1 MATEC
6 AICLVSCRP
15 YAESSSNTVES
26 CRKTHRSGQH
36 VCACLVES
44 SKPESTIRP
53 DSNWNSFPIESSH
66 HRCTV
71 SHLRHSNSKGDQGK
85 FVRGTADSRDYRETR
100 EFRREPAEP
109 HLHRRL
115 RKYPR

>member
-26 CRKTHRSGQH
+26 CRKIHRSGQH
-36 VCACLVES
+36 ACACLVENS
-44 SKPESTIRP
+44 EPEFTIRP
-53 DSNWNSFPIESSH
+53 DTNQNSFPIVSSH

-71 SHLRHSNSKGDQGK
+71 SHLRHSNSKGYQRK
-85 FVRGTADSRDYRETR
+85 FVRGIGESRDHRETR

-109 HLHRRL
+109 HLHRQL
-115 RKYPR
+115 RKHQR